1 MGITID
7 VMWIAV
13 GFLLTLF
20 IFSYIFGDNL
30 FFRIAVY
37 LFIGAAAGYALVLVV
52 YQVIIPRLVT
62 PIVFGTNAEMLMV
75 MTPAVLSLLLL
86 TRFSPRLSRLG
97 NLPMAVLTGVGAAV
111 AVGGALVGTTV
122 PQVAALWNVFE
133 PQVLSNSLAAGN
145 TRPGVAA
152 GLLLLIGSI
161 TSLAYFHFTING
173 KRSDGKRPAWLEAVA
188 GIGQVF
194 IGITLGAVFAAVLL
208 SSLTALAER
217 LTFIANFLKMVGL

>member
-75 MTPAVLSLLLL
+75 MTPVVLSLLLL

-97 NLPMAVLTGVGAAV
+97 NMPMAVLTGVGAAV

-133 PQVLSNSLAAGN
+133 PQVLSNSLASGN